1 MADAAPFASLWRHAA
16 DFLLARS
23 AAPPEAPR
31 DWTIPA
37 PVECSCKHCEEL
49 RAFCAD
55 PVAETA
61 RFPLRKDLR
70 AHLHQI
76 IDRCRLDLTHVTERR
91 GKPYTLVCTKTRASH
106 ERRLAEYAE
115 DVANMR
121 ALAGSA
127 PGGKRSVEGAAALE
141 WLHGAVAAAGGQDG
155 RGGRG

>member
-23 AAPPEAPR
+23 ATPPEAPR

-37 PVECSCKHCEEL
+37 PVGCGCKHCKAL
-49 RAFCAD
+49 RAFCED
-55 PVAETA
+55 PAAETA

-70 AHLHQI
+70 AHLHEI

-91 GKPYTLVCTKTRASH
+91 GKPFTLVCAKTRASH

-115 DVANMR
+115 DVSNMR
-121 ALAGSA
+121 ALVESA
-127 PGGKRSVEGAAALE
+127 PVGKRAMQCAAALE
-141 WLHGAVAAAGGQDG
+141 RLHRAIAAAG
-155 RGGRG
+155 RG